1 MSESKTLQRDFVDF
15 LIGLYDYKKI
25 FFLILIVILS
35 LGIYIDQNFNTSHK
49 FTLNARI
56 EDKSALQNII
66 NYIVQLES
74 ANFDYSISD
83 KVQVQNIPDRLNYDN
98 FKTDLCELMRSSF
111 NDYKF
116 FDNMANVYSKGL
128 DTNLLDLKQTSDILK
143 QMVSV
148 KSSEGTCSSIKV
160 SGDLDKIIFFKNN
173 LVVLLNSYISNEI
186 NSRLIILSNF
196 NKELS
201 KIKASE
207 SQSNSLFIFEKLPD
221 TEINFLKHNASNISK
236 NMGSMFIYI
245 FCIFLSFLIHVIYVL
260 LLDLIFQVQ
269 ARRK

>member
-15 LIGLYDYKKI
+15 LIGLYDFKRI
-25 FFLILIVILS
+25 FFLILIVVLS
-35 LGIYIDQNFNTSHK
+35 LGLYFDHNFNTSHK

-66 NYIVQLES
+66 NYIVQVES

-83 KVQVQNIPDRLNYDN
+83 KVQVQNIPDRLDYDN
-98 FKTDLCELMRSSF
+98 FRTDLCELMRSSF

-128 DTNLLDLKQTSDILK
+128 DTNELDLKQTSDILK

-148 KSSEGTCSSIKV
+148 KSLDGTCSSIKV
-160 SGDLDKIIFFKNN
+160 SGDLDKINFFKNN
-173 LVVLLNSYISNEI
+173 LVFLLNSYISNEI
-186 NSRLIILSNF
+186 NSRLVILSNF

-201 KIKASE
+201 KRKALE
-207 SQSNSLFIFEKLPD
+207 SQSNSLVIFEKLPD
-221 TEINFLKHNASNISK
+221 TEINFLKHNASNVSK

-260 LLDLIFQVQ
+260 FLDLIFQVQ